1 MMVQWLKSM
10 NLPFMI
16 VLTKSDKLKQSD
28 RIKKLKEIKRDLSV
42 YGEYLYF
49 QTSASKNKGL
59 QDLEN
64 SILTV
69 LS

>member
-1 MMVQWLKSM
+1 MMIQWLKSL

-49 QTSASKNKGL
+49 QTSVNKNKGIKEL
-59 QDLEN
+59 TD
-64 SILTV
+64 SILTI
-69 LS
+69 LK